1 MSIAALAAA
10 AQLPAIAQTRPS
22 IGSGSTL
29 PSGASAP
36 RRGPADEPI
45 VDERNAAP
53 DLPSAIP
60 GDDPS
65 QDIDRG
71 EDDTEP
77 RARGG
82 QRPVLRDG
90 DLTVPGEPPVLRD
103 GIVET
108 LEPEAPQDGV
118 DPTVIDTRPPEDI
131 DAFENPPAGFDPL
144 LFQIEET
151 EPILDRRPRRLFALE
166 PYDPVGVRMGTFVL
180 FPEIELGLDAFSN
193 VFRSPAARADT
204 AIAIRPSARLV
215 SNWRTHALE
224 FRTAGTL
231 SRFNE
236 FDSEN
241 EQGYLVEARGRIDIT
256 RRTNLQATIG
266 RELSQESRSAIDAS
280 SAGDRADLTT
290 DRATVALQ
298 HRFNRLS
305 VQLRGSVTDQQYG
318 DISAG
323 AVTIS
328 NDDRNITTYEQ
339 AVRATW
345 ELKPTLSVFSEV
357 AVNQREYE
365 RAAQSDLIRRDSTGE
380 RYRVGLS
387 FGNTGQILRG
397 EISLGYGVQR
407 PDDPRLADIS
417 GILLDSNLAWRVSEL
432 TSLLF
437 SARSDVSETTTAFS
451 GGVFTHQVGVEAR
464 HAFQRQLVG
473 SAGLSYT
480 MQDFS
485 GVAIDESEWRATLGA
500 EYFLNRETVL
510 FGRYAH
516 TAFSSSQ
523 LNSDYNSDELRL
535 GIRLRR

>member
-1 MSIAALAAA
+1 MSFAALSAVVP
-10 AQLPAIAQTRPS
+10 LPSTAQTNPS
-22 IGSGSTL
+22 IGSGATL
-29 PSGASAP
+29 PSGASAL
-36 RRGPADEPI
+36 RRGQPSEPI
-45 VDERNAAP
+45 VDESSVAP
-53 DLPSAIP
+53 DLPSVIP

-65 QDIDRG
+65 QDPDRG
-71 EDDTEP
+71 EDDDTPRP
-77 RARGG
+77 RAG

-108 LEPEAPQDGV
+108 IEPEAPQDGV
-118 DPTVIDTRPPEDI
+118 DPSLIDTRPAEDI
-131 DAFENPPAGFDPL
+131 DAFENPPAGYDPL

-166 PYDPVGVRMGTFVL
+166 PYDPIGVRVGTFVL
-180 FPEIELGLDAFSN
+180 FPEVELGFDALSN
-193 VFRSPAARADT
+193 VFRSPAPRADT
-204 AIAIRPSARLV
+204 SIAIRPSARLV
-215 SNWRTHALE
+215 SNWRVHALE
-224 FRTAGTL
+224 FRTSGTL
-231 SRFNE
+231 SSFTE

-241 EQGYLVEARGRIDIT
+241 EQGYLVEARGRLDIT
-256 RRTNLQATIG
+256 RRTNLQTTVS

-298 HRFNRLS
+298 HRFNRLT

-318 DISAG
+318 DVTAG
-323 AVTIS
+323 PLTLS
-328 NDDRNITTYEQ
+328 NADRNITTTEQ

-365 RAAQSDLIRRDSTGE
+365 RAAQTDLIRRDSAGE

-397 EISLGYGVQR
+397 EISLGYGIQR
-407 PDDPRLADIS
+407 PDDPRLADIN

-464 HAFQRQLVG
+464 HAFQRQLIG

-480 MQDFS
+480 MQDFA

-516 TAFSSSQ
+516 TSFSSN
-523 LNSDYNSDELRL
+523 LPNTDYSADELRL